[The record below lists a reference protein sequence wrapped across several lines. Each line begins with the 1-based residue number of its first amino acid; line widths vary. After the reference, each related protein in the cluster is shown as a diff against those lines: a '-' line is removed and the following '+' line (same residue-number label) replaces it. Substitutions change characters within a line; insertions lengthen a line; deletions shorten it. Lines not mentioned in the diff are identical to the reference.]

1 VWTAGIMSGA
11 DFALA
16 ILAFLL
22 LFMWQTPPW
31 LVVIVCALG
40 GAGIAMLGGAV

>member
-1 VWTAGIMSGA
+1 VDLWYRRAA

-16 ILAFLL
+16 ADAFLL

-31 LVVIVCALG
+31 L
-40 GAGIAMLGGAV
+40 GIILYAIGGAVIAAL